1 MGLTA
6 IKQADAALQLAEIN
20 LRYTTIQSPV
30 DGTIIARR
38 VNIGQTVVSSFSAP
52 SLFLIGKD
60 LSKMQVWVS
69 VNEADVG
76 RIKVGM
82 PVIFSVAAL
91 PDEEFQGVVEKIRL
105 NAQST
110 QNVVA
115 YTVEVNFDNSDR
127 KVMPYLTADPVKFVV
142 DKRSDVLLVPNTR
155 IGVRTPAAGYRP
167 GRRGRITRFDG
178 HFAKSDDAPKTDCA
192 RRPTADKREK
202 PAAEKD
208 AGHRDGEKTGGR
220 HGKGII
226 EPRHPVGQR

>member
-1 MGLTA
+1 M
-6 IKQADAALQLAEIN
+6 
-20 LRYTTIQSPV
+20 

-105 NAQST
+105 NAQ
-110 QNVVA
+110 
-115 YTVEVNFDNSDR
+115 FD
-127 KVMPYLTADPVKFVV
+127 AE
-142 DKRSDVLLVPNTR
+142 
-155 IGVRTPAAGYRP
+155 
-167 GRRGRITRFDG
+167 RRGL
-178 HFAKSDDAPKTDCA
+178 
-192 RRPTADKREK
+192 
-202 PAAEKD
+202 
-208 AGHRDGEKTGGR
+208 HRGSEFR
-220 HGKGII
+220 
-226 EPRHPVGQR
+226 Q